1 MQDGNNAI
9 EAVGLTKRYDGF
21 LLNHVSFCIPQG
33 TVMGFT
39 GQNGAGMR
47 LCYREML
54 LAKRSFLLAFVTF
67 LCAAALM
74 LLVLLSFRVGN
85 LALLPDELQEELRTL
100 FLVPLLQLPMFFIG
114 DAGICTCRER
124 HNAGCMDAVAIF
136 SDGITN
142 QSMAVCMRKVFVLA
156 AVCILELLC
165 SFGYAAVCGIS
176 GMAFDAEKMAMIMVF
191 SIITAVLAVI
201 SQFLLSRFHSKDL
214 AGIVVMGGLLALTGG
229 VSLILLLRDK

>member
-54 LAKRSFLLAFVTF
+54 LAKRSFRCFLSGMPVYARAGSVTTQDAWMPWQYF
-67 LCAAALM
+67 RMASPISPWQFACAKY
-74 LLVLLSFRVGN
+74 
-85 LALLPDELQEELRTL
+85 L
-100 FLVPLLQLPMFFIG
+100 F
-114 DAGICTCRER
+114 
-124 HNAGCMDAVAIF
+124 
-136 SDGITN
+136 
-142 QSMAVCMRKVFVLA
+142 LA